1 MCVCVCDFSHTFR
14 IPIVIAN
21 NWYKVMLNS
30 KAKFK
35 VWNFN
40 GAKNFELWQRCV
52 KDLLA
57 HKGFLK
63 ALCDAKPNKMD
74 DLGWEELQERVA
86 TIICLCLED
95 EVLYHVMELTSPGE
109 VWKKL

>member
-1 MCVCVCDFSHTFR
+1 
-14 IPIVIAN
+14 
-21 NWYKVMLNS
+21 MLNS

-86 TIICLCLED
+86 TIICLCL
-95 EVLYHVMELTSPGE
+95 S
-109 VWKKL
+109 KLVGYSS